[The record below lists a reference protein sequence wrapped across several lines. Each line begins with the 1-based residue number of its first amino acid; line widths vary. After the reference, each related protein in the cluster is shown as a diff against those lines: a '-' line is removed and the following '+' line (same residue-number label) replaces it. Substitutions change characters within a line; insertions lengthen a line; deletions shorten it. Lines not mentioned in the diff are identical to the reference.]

1 MVYCIYTISIMAESV
16 VKLRVDSSEYDS
28 KVKRAAQHIINFGD
42 ECRKAGQSVANA
54 DKETLEYV
62 RSLGKMDTAT
72 RSARGKLSEM
82 TTAFTELSAQYRH
95 LTDEEKKSP
104 FGQAMSKS
112 LDELK
117 GRIQTSRQELD
128 DINGSLRSTNSE
140 SNSTGGMLDRL
151 AGKFGLSG
159 SAATKMGAALG
170 IATAACKVAADAFMS
185 NESQVDEWGRTVESG
200 RSIYNSFLQAL
211 NSGNF
216 GGFFSNMDNLIAK
229 ARAAYNAIDQLN
241 TMMTIINP
249 ERAKLQAQQQELRSV
264 IRREG
269 ANSAAG
275 KEAQQKLE
283 ALEPQMQRA
292 FREEARLNRNAF
304 QARVEQRL
312 AEGNIYLPQQ
322 GMDMLMRS
330 FSDSQFA
337 EQMMSRASG
346 GITRTWHKGTG
357 STTATSAALGG
368 SGFWEVSDTR
378 NIYKRLSDLFTDK
391 WRQENSPFL
400 TAAYNAEG
408 NAWGVAL
415 RNSRYLNSGGG
426 GGRSGGGG
434 GGRTTSTTPAAVAG
448 SIDQQAQ
455 KVQAL
460 QKAWRAAADDDSRAK
475 IKTQLEEAQAELD
488 RMNGKVKAPEGSMK
502 ALTEELSRLQSEQQ
516 MVTTSAEWEAYNQR
530 IKAVQQSMKDLR
542 GEVTEMTTGF
552 AGLTG
557 NSMAAWISGQ
567 QSSLGNTE
575 FGSDAYRSIAANI
588 VDAKTLSNLLNTA
601 IKNDITISPDTVEEL
616 WSRIIGSENI
626 PDSVWAEL
634 EQTINTA
641 IEDRLDIGAIKI
653 NVDTGDVVT
662 AAKQTSSSW
671 QEAARAVQSV
681 SSALGQLED
690 PAAKVSGIVGQAI
703 ANIALGFAQA
713 TAASGKYGIFG
724 WIAAI
729 AGGLGT
735 MISTISAIKSA
746 TAGSYA
752 QGGIIPGNNFSGDQM
767 LANVNSGE
775 IILNRAQQS
784 NIASQLTD
792 TRADGGER
800 QPYLDVETIWLG
812 LGNLLKRRNM
822 GEILTTKDLKRHGAR
837 L

>member
-1 MVYCIYTISIMAESV
+1 MADSV

-28 KVKRAAQHIINFGD
+28 KVKRAAQNIISFGD

-54 DKETLEYV
+54 DKETLAYV
-62 RSLGKMDTAT
+62 RSIGQMDTAT
-72 RSARGKLSEM
+72 RTARGKLSEM
-82 TTAFTELSAQYRH
+82 TAAFTELSAQYKH
-95 LTDEEKKSP
+95 MTDEEKKSP

-117 GRIQTSRQELD
+117 GRIQASRQELD
-128 DINGSLRSTNSE
+128 DINGSLKTTGSE
-140 SNSTGGMLDRL
+140 SNSTGGMLDQL

-159 SAATKMGAALG
+159 GAATKMGAALG
-170 IATAACKVAADAFMS
+170 IATAACKVASDAFMS
-185 NESQVDEWGRTVESG
+185 NESQVDEWGRMMESG
-200 RSIYNSFLQAL
+200 RSIYNGFLQAL

-216 GGFFSNMDNLIAK
+216 SGFFANMDNLIAK
-229 ARAAYNAIDQLN
+229 ARAAYDAIDKLN

-275 KEAQQKLE
+275 QEAKKKLE
-283 ALEPQMQRA
+283 ALEPQMQQA

-357 STTATSAALGG
+357 TTTATSAALGG
-368 SGFWEVSDTR
+368 SGFWEVTDTR

-415 RNSRYLNSGGG
+415 RNSRYLNSGSGGG
-426 GGRSGGGG
+426 GGRTSGGGG

-448 SIDQQAQ
+448 SIDQQTQ

-488 RMNGKVKAPEGSMK
+488 RMNGKVQAPEGSMK
-502 ALTEELSRLQSEQQ
+502 ALSEELSKLQSEQQ
-516 MVTTSAEWEAYNQR
+516 MVTTSAEWETYNQR

-542 GEVTEMTTGF
+542 GEVAEMATGF

-616 WSRIIGSENI
+616 WGKIIGGEDI

-634 EQTINTA
+634 EKTINTA

-653 NVDTGDVVT
+653 DVDTGDVVT

-681 SSALGQLED
+681 GSALGQLED
-690 PAAKVSGIVGQAI
+690 PAAKVAGIVGQAI

-735 MISTISAIKSA
+735 MISTIAAIKSA

-752 QGGIIPGNNFSGDQM
+752 QGGIVPGHNYNDG
-767 LANVNSGE
+767 LIANVSSGE
-775 IILNRAQQS
+775 LILNRAQQA
-784 NIASQLTD
+784 NIAGQLTND
-792 TRADGGER
+792 GISGLQLETSISGEDLIVAISRTNRRTGRGEYAYSKNKTR
-800 QPYLDVETIWLG
+800 
-812 LGNLLKRRNM
+812 
-822 GEILTTKDLKRHGAR
+822 
-837 L
+837 